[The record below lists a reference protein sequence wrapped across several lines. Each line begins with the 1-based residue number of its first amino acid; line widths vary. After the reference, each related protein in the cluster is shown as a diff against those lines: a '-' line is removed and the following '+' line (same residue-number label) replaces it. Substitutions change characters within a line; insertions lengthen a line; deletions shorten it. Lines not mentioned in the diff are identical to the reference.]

1 MLTSICKISSID
13 FISNL
18 KGVIFL
24 RLEQLYFFT
33 ILLQENS
40 YNKAAAKLHI
50 TQPALTYCI
59 KSMEKELGVRLLTR
73 NTQGFS
79 LTEDGK
85 NVLEFSL
92 SVTNQY
98 QDLVAKLQKPDTAYT
113 DNISILAA
121 PLFADLILEPFLES
135 LYKKCGRITAYLIK
149 GEKSVTV
156 QQYLSIHSSFA
167 IINRLSHSIENNN
180 ISYRLENNDSLLED
194 DFVYI
199 PLFQDTIGVCMG
211 RLNKLANISEIT
223 YTTLTELHLPLT
235 TFGIEQFPIGNPQNK
250 LVLSSNNT
258 TFHIRSM
265 NELGAVCC
273 LYYYVYK
280 QYFAEDDSVVWR
292 PFSENITETYYL
304 IYPKEHTLTIAEQN
318 FIEELQFYLIQA
330 KLK

>member
-1 MLTSICKISSID
+1 MLTSLCKLASIG
-13 FISNL
+13 FASNL
-18 KGVIFL
+18 KGVIIL
-24 RLEQLYFFT
+24 RLEHLYFFT
-33 ILLQENS
+33 VLLQEKS

-59 KSMEKELGVRLLTR
+59 KSMEKELGVTLLTR

-98 QDLVAKLQKPDTAYT
+98 QDLVSKLQKPNAAYNNT
-113 DNISILAA
+113 ISILAS
-121 PLFADLILEPFLES
+121 PLFTELILDPFLDS
-135 LYKKCGRITAYLIK
+135 LYKKYGRITAYLIK
-149 GEKSVTV
+149 GETSVTV
-156 QQYLSIHSSFA
+156 QQYQSIHSNFA
-167 IINRLSHSIENNN
+167 IINRLSQPIENKN
-180 ISYRLENNDSLLED
+180 ISYKLENNTTFLED
-194 DFVYI
+194 NFCCI
-199 PLFQDTIGVCMG
+199 PLFQDTLGICMG
-211 RLNKLANISEIT
+211 KYNKLAKIPEIT
-223 YTTLTELHLPLT
+223 FTTLPELHVPLT
-235 TFGIEQFPIGNPQNK
+235 TFGIGQFPIENPQNE
-250 LVLSSNNT
+250 LVLSSNNVS
-258 TFHIRSM
+258 FHTRSM

-280 QYFAEDDSVVWR
+280 QYFAEDDSIVWR